1 MAHFTAPDVSGRI
14 SPAIHAGLNAHTSVY
29 SLESKTLTGSTS
41 ISMQILPRGARVR
54 GALLS
59 MSELPGGASSDV
71 AVAITTGDTA
81 RAVIIQ
87 TASGAAVPTFGYDPS
102 HAANMYKTTASAQ
115 VRVLFKGTFSASVSN
130 TIALTLLYTT
140 DGDEEGSSSPGS

>member
-14 SPAIHAGLNAHTSVY
+14 SPAIHAGLNSHSSVY
-29 SLESKTLTGSTS
+29 SLEAATISVSNS

-54 GALLS
+54 GATLS
-59 MSELPGGASSDV
+59 MSELPGLGDL
-71 AVAITTGDTA
+71 AVVVTTGDTA

-87 TASGAAVPTFGYDPS
+87 TASGAAVPTFGYNPS
-102 HAANMYKTTASAQ
+102 HIANLYKTTASSQ